1 MTNRW
6 SRRSFLGS
14 SLGLGAML
22 TGAPLAARAQTRGG
36 QPPRFLI
43 VLSAFGGAS
52 VVDSFLSVR
61 EGESAHAAQL
71 NAYPDAMVQS
81 IGAFRAIDM
90 KSPRI
95 GAIPAAF
102 TANQSGFVKKHQQD
116 MMVVTHTGTS
126 VNHFVAQQRSI
137 NGNGAWLG
145 RTLQEAV
152 ALTYGKGAPIPN
164 VHLVNGTGFTERG
177 TDGALPAYAYGER
190 APSPNLWPLSL
201 DGYKGIAG
209 APPRELFEAAR
220 SLRNDQLDPNSAFTG
235 AFGGAERIRHWR
247 ALRGESLKGI
257 ESADLITKLMLFPD
271 SPAMPLGAYGLK
283 GGSLGSKVRE
293 AFPSY
298 DFDPLEAQAALAF
311 LLIRNGVSVTVTIGP
326 EGSAVFKKGVSLGK
340 RDGLDEG
347 DIVNT
352 PISFDFSHQAS
363 REVQALMWDR
373 ILKTADRLITLL
385 KSEEYGDGKSYWDH
399 SMIYVATEFGRTR
412 KRPDNAMTF
421 GTGHDLNNGSLI
433 ISPLVNGGKVLGGV
447 DPDTILTYGFDPR
460 TGAPDKGRN
469 MTEQEIYSGMVQALG
484 VDTSGAGLPDMRA
497 MRKA

>member
-1 MTNRW
+1 MNTPW
-6 SRRSFLGS
+6 SRRSFLAS
-14 SLGLGAML
+14 SLGAPLA
-22 TGAPLAARAQTRGG
+22 APLAARAQQRGADG
-36 QPPRFLI
+36 KPPRFLI
-43 VLSAFGGAS
+43 VLSAFGGAN

-61 EGESAHAAQL
+61 ESESAAPSEV
-71 NAYPDAMVQS
+71 NAYPDGMVQT

-90 KSPRI
+90 KSSRI

-102 TANQSGFVKKHQQD
+102 SANQSSFVKKHQQD

-137 NGNGAWLG
+137 NGNAAWLG

-152 ALTYGKGAPIPN
+152 ALTYGQHAPIPN

-177 TDGALPAYAYGER
+177 TDNTLPSYACGER

-201 DGYKGIAG
+201 DGYRGIKG
-209 APPRELFEAAR
+209 APPRDLVDAAR
-220 SLRNDQLDPNSAFTG
+220 ALRNDQLDPATDFTA
-235 AFGGAERIRHWR
+235 AFGDSERIRRWL
-247 ALRGESLKGI
+247 AVRGQSQRNI
-257 ESADLITKLMLFPD
+257 EGADLITRLMLFPD
-271 SPAMPLGAYGLK
+271 SATMPLGAYGLQ
-283 GGSLGSKVRE
+283 SSALGEKVRA
-293 AFPSY
+293 AFPNY

-311 LLIRNGVSVTVTIGP
+311 LLLRYGVSVTVTLGP
-326 EGSAVFKKGVSLGK
+326 AGGAVFRKGISLTS
-340 RDGLDEG
+340 DGLQEG

-373 ILKTADRLITLL
+373 VLKTADRLITLL
-385 KSEEYGDGKSYWDH
+385 KSEEYADGKSYWDH

-412 KRPDNAMTF
+412 KRPPGAMTY
-421 GTGHDLNNGSLI
+421 GTGHELNNGSLI

-447 DPDTILTYGFDPR
+447 DPDTILTYGFDPL
-460 TGAPDKGRN
+460 TGAPQKGRT
-469 MTEQEIYSGMVQALG
+469 MTEQEIYSGIVQALG
-484 VDTSGAGLPDMRA
+484 VPTPGAGLPDMRA